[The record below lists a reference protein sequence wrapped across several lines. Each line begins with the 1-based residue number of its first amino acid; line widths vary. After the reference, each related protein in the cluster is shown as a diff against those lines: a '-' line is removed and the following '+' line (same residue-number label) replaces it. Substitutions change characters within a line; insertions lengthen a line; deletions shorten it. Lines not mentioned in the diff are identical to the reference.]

1 MYDGHDDRAVLLIA
15 AVLAASCIECWS
27 DPWWTAFHPPKR
39 MDSQSAGKESKS
51 MFSLNRDSVLH
62 RYGRGS
68 ILPAEIAVLDQKIEL
83 IS

>member
-1 MYDGHDDRAVLLIA
+1 
-15 AVLAASCIECWS
+15 
-27 DPWWTAFHPPKR
+27 
-39 MDSQSAGKESKS
+39 

>member
-1 MYDGHDDRAVLLIA
+1 
-15 AVLAASCIECWS
+15 
-27 DPWWTAFHPPKR
+27 
-39 MDSQSAGKESKS
+39 MDSQSAGQESNSMFSLGKESKS
-51 MFSLNRDSVLH
+51 MFSLNRDPVLH